1 MNSEWVR
8 SHLHTCIYLLRV
20 EDMPT
25 ADSLQQSWPP
35 RGKNLCIGVGPL
47 RGKNPYSE
55 VSWMSVSESLLRL
68 LSRGIHPETCKLIFS
83 SFRERPAHNH
93 SGLVRR
99 GDNST
104 KKILVDIPCVM
115 TSHGHGRPAK
125 KYLKC
130 RCHPVTNWIR
140 PFRVGAPLVPLSGNK
155 LSSEI
160 DHCVGE
166 IPQWSR
172 LPIGGISI
180 III

>member
-1 MNSEWVR
+1 MISEWVR

-35 RGKNLCIGVGPL
+35 RGKNLCIRVGPP

-55 VSWMSVSESLLRL
+55 VSWMSVSESLLRP

-83 SFRERPAHNH
+83 SSRERPAITTRDQYVV
-93 SGLVRR
+93 GIII
-99 GDNST
+99 

-155 LSSEI
+155 PSSEI